1 MKTDLSAAKPSLL
14 TFLQYF
20 LIIVLILYF
29 GQSLLIPVSF
39 GLLISFVLYPICRWL
54 EGFKFSR
61 VMAILTS
68 LTLFLIL
75 TLLLVILMVRQFSL
89 FIKQWPDLY
98 VKVTLLL
105 NDAFTIIGDL
115 LNVAPEERRN
125 WLQTLLTDASQKI
138 LQLLPKTVYNTS
150 VSTVLFL
157 LVPFYTALILY
168 YRKLLMA
175 FLFQLF
181 PGTKSQEEILNIVQE
196 SIVAYYNFIKGMAIV
211 YLIVGVLNSIGLAIL
226 GIPNAIFFGFIA
238 SILTFI
244 PYIGITI
251 GALLPMSI
259 AWLTFDS
266 IWYPVGIV
274 GIFVVVQI
282 LEANIIFPLAV
293 SFKLRINALAT
304 ITVIMLGAIIWGAS
318 GMILFMPFTAIFK
331 LIADKTEVLK
341 PFSILLGT
349 PDEIEKKP
357 ESRG

>member
-1 MKTDLSAAKPSLL
+1 MKTDLSPAKPSLL

-54 EGFKFSR
+54 EQHKFSR

-68 LTLFLIL
+68 LVLFLIL
-75 TLLLVILMVRQFSL
+75 TLLLVALMVRQFSL
-89 FIKQWPDLY
+89 FTRQWPDLY
-98 VKVTLLL
+98 DKVMLLL
-105 NDAFTIIGDL
+105 NDAFKNVGDFF
-115 LNVAPEERRN
+115 NIAPEERRN

-138 LQLLPKTVYNTS
+138 LQILPRTVYNTS
-150 VSTVLFL
+150 ISTVLFL

-168 YRKLLMA
+168 YRKLLMT
-175 FLFQLF
+175 FLFQIF
-181 PGTKSQEEILNIVQE
+181 PGAKRQEAILSILQE
-196 SIVAYYNFIKGMAIV
+196 SIIAYYNFIKGMALV
-211 YLIVGVLNSIGLAIL
+211 YLIVGILNSIGLAIL

-244 PYIGITI
+244 PYIGITL

-259 AWLTFDS
+259 AWLTYDS
-266 IWYPVGIV
+266 IWYPLGIV
-274 GIFVVVQI
+274 GIFVVVQV

-331 LIADKTEVLK
+331 LIADRVEVLK
-341 PFSILLGT
+341 PISILLGT
-349 PDEIEKKP
+349 PEEIEKDHD
-357 ESRG
+357 GG

>member
-1 MKTDLSAAKPSLL
+1 MKTDLSLAKPSLL

-54 EGFKFSR
+54 EQHKFSR

-68 LTLFLIL
+68 LVLFLIL
-75 TLLLVILMVRQFSL
+75 TLLLVALMVRQFSL
-89 FIKQWPDLY
+89 FTRQWPDLY
-98 VKVTLLL
+98 DKVILLL
-105 NDAFTIIGDL
+105 NDAFKNVGDFF
-115 LNVAPEERRN
+115 NVAPEERRN
-125 WLQTLLTDASQKI
+125 WLQNLLTDASQKI
-138 LQLLPKTVYNTS
+138 LQILPRTVYNTS
-150 VSTVLFL
+150 ISTVLFL

-168 YRKLLMA
+168 YRKLLMT
-175 FLFQLF
+175 FLFQIF
-181 PGTKSQEEILNIVQE
+181 PGAKRQEAILSILQE
-196 SIVAYYNFIKGMAIV
+196 SIIAYYNFIKGMALV
-211 YLIVGVLNSIGLAIL
+211 YLIVGILNSIGLAIL

-244 PYIGITI
+244 PYIGITL

-259 AWLTFDS
+259 AWLTYDS
-266 IWYPVGIV
+266 IWYPLGIV
-274 GIFVVVQI
+274 GIFVVVQV

-331 LIADKTEVLK
+331 LIADRVEVLK
-341 PFSILLGT
+341 PISILLGT
-349 PDEIEKKP
+349 PEEIEKDHD
-357 ESRG
+357 GG

>member
-1 MKTDLSAAKPSLL
+1 MKTDLSPAKPSLL

-54 EGFKFSR
+54 EQHKFSR

-68 LTLFLIL
+68 LVLFLIL
-75 TLLLVILMVRQFSL
+75 TLLLVALMVRQFSL
-89 FIKQWPDLY
+89 FTRQWPDLY
-98 VKVTLLL
+98 DKVMLLL
-105 NDAFTIIGDL
+105 NDAFKNVGDFF
-115 LNVAPEERRN
+115 NIAPEERRN

-138 LQLLPKTVYNTS
+138 LQILPRTVYNTS
-150 VSTVLFL
+150 ISTVLFL

-168 YRKLLMA
+168 YRKLLMT
-175 FLFQLF
+175 FLFQIF
-181 PGTKSQEEILNIVQE
+181 PGAKRQQAILSILQE
-196 SIVAYYNFIKGMAIV
+196 SIIAYYNFIKGMALV
-211 YLIVGVLNSIGLAIL
+211 YLIVGILNSIGLAIL

-244 PYIGITI
+244 PYIGITL

-259 AWLTFDS
+259 AWLTYDS
-266 IWYPVGIV
+266 IWYPLGIV
-274 GIFVVVQI
+274 GIFVVVQV

-331 LIADKTEVLK
+331 LIADRVEVLK
-341 PFSILLGT
+341 PISILLGT
-349 PDEIEKKP
+349 PEEIEKDHD
-357 ESRG
+357 GG